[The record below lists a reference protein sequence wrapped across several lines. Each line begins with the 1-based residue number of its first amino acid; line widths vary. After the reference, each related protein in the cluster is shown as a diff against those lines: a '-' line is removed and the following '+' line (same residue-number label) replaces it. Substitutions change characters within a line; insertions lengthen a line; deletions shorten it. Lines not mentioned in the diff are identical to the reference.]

1 MTLAIATVKKQAWRW
16 KNQQYKNW
24 GQVIQLISSDRA
36 LADACNQGKLHLKGK
51 ENGVQKERVM
61 IIRYNI

>member
-1 MTLAIATVKKQAWRW
+1 MTLAIATVTKQEWRW

-36 LADACNQGKLHLKGK
+36 LADVRNQGKLRLKGK
-51 ENGVQKERVM
+51 EYSDQKERVM